1 MELGDLFNLYGSDK
15 ERNGYVPL
23 YQTLFRTKQEH
34 EISLLE
40 VGIGTMIEG
49 AHSSMVGYA
58 LPNYK
63 PGGSLRAWRDYFPKG
78 SIVGLD
84 VQEDT
89 QFQEER
95 ITTHLCNSTDC
106 TSVQKTLHGQMFDI
120 IVDDGSHAAQDQIS
134 TLHNLLPFL
143 KHDGIYVVEDV
154 HEGSYI
160 NTQPDSVRAMFPHMH
175 LFLVGQKNNQM
186 VLIRK

>member
-23 YQTLFRTKQEH
+23 YQTLFRTKQEN
-34 EISLLE
+34 EVSLLE

-89 QFQEER
+89 QFQEEH
-95 ITTHLCNSTDC
+95 ITTYLCNPWHASTAPP
-106 TSVQKTLHGQMFDI
+106 QHILQQQNG
-120 IVDDGSHAAQDQIS
+120 
-134 TLHNLLPFL
+134 
-143 KHDGIYVVEDV
+143 
-154 HEGSYI
+154 
-160 NTQPDSVRAMFPHMH
+160 
-175 LFLVGQKNNQM
+175 
-186 VLIRK
+186 